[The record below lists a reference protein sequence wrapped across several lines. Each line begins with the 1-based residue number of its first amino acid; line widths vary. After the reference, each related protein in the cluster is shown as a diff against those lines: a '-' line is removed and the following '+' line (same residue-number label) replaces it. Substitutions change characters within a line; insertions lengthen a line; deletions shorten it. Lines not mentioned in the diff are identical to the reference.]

1 MQKNDKDLEG
11 KMDKLPLSPEIFESR
26 IGYKYKDINLLI
38 TALTH
43 SSYANE
49 CKPKGESAE
58 YNERLE
64 FLGDSVLSII
74 VSDYLFK
81 KYPDTP
87 EGDLTR
93 IRASAVCEKTLG
105 KLARD
110 IELGKFMRLGHGEEL
125 GNGRDRVSIL
135 ADAFEALLASI
146 YLDSGSREAVET
158 FLLPRVVPEIRQ
170 FVENGKNKD
179 YKTLLQQIVQ
189 QERGEILEYV
199 MTGSSGP
206 DHAKVFMVEARLN
219 SNVIGHGKGKSKR
232 EAEQMAAKEALVLFG
247 DK

>member
-1 MQKNDKDLEG
+1 ME
-11 KMDKLPLSPEIFESR
+11 KLPLSPEVFEEK
-26 IGYKYKDINLLI
+26 IGYHYKNKDLLI

-49 CKPKGESAE
+49 CKPKGEAVE

-81 KYPDTP
+81 SYPDTP

-105 KLARD
+105 KLAKD
-110 IELGKFMRLGHGEEL
+110 IGLGKYMRLGHGEEMS
-125 GNGRDRVSIL
+125 NGRERISIL

-146 YLDSGSREAVET
+146 YLDSGSREAVEK
-158 FLLPRVVPEIRQ
+158 FLMPLVVPEIKQ
-170 FVENGKNKD
+170 FTENGKNKD
-179 YKTLLQQIVQ
+179 HKTLLQQIIQ

-199 MTGSSGP
+199 LVGETGP
-206 DHAKVFMVEARLN
+206 DHAKIFTIEARLN
-219 SNVIGHGKGKSKR
+219 SNVIGHGSGKSKR
-232 EAEQMAAKEALVLFG
+232 EAEQMAAKEALILFG

>member
-1 MQKNDKDLEG
+1 ME
-11 KMDKLPLSPEIFESR
+11 KLPLSTEIFEER
-26 IGYKYKDINLLI
+26 IGYKYKDISLLE

-49 CKPKGESAE
+49 CKPKGEFTE
-58 YNERLE
+58 CNERLE

-110 IELGKFMRLGHGEEL
+110 IELGKFLRLGHGEEL
-125 GNGRDRVSIL
+125 GNGRERVSIL

-146 YLDSGSREAVET
+146 YLDSGSRIEVER
-158 FLLPRVVPEIRQ
+158 FLIPLVVPEIKQ

-199 MTGSSGP
+199 LVGSSGP
-206 DHAKVFMVEARLN
+206 DHAKIFEVEARLN
-219 SNVIGHGKGKSKR
+219 SNVIGYGKGKSKR
-232 EAEQMAAKEALVLFG
+232 EAEQTAAKEALVLFG

>member
-1 MQKNDKDLEG
+1 ME
-11 KMDKLPLSPEIFESR
+11 KLPLSPEVFEER
-26 IGYKYKDINLLI
+26 IGYHYKNIQLLI
-38 TALTH
+38 DALTH
-43 SSYANE
+43 SSFANE
-49 CKPKGESAE
+49 MKPKGEALV

-74 VSDYLFK
+74 VSDYLYRN
-81 KYPDTP
+81 YPETP

-105 KLARD
+105 KLALD
-110 IELGKFMRLGHGEEL
+110 LELGKFMRLGRGEEMS
-125 GNGRDRVSIL
+125 NGRTRVSIL

-146 YLDSGSREAVET
+146 YLDSGSRDAVEA
-158 FLLPRVVPEIRQ
+158 FLLPRVIPEIKQ
-170 FVENGKNKD
+170 FIENGKNKD
-179 YKTLLQQIVQ
+179 HKTLLQQIVQ

-199 MTGSSGP
+199 LVGESGP
-206 DHAKVFMVEARLN
+206 DHAKIFEIEARLN
-219 SNVIGHGKGKSKR
+219 SNVIGHGRGKSKR

>member
-1 MQKNDKDLEG
+1 ME
-11 KMDKLPLSPEIFESR
+11 KLPLSPSVLEER
-26 IGYKYKDINLLI
+26 IGYKYKNIQLLI
-38 TALTH
+38 DALTH
-43 SSYANE
+43 SSFANE
-49 CKPKGESAE
+49 MKPKGETVVF
-58 YNERLE
+58 NERLE

-74 VSDYLFK
+74 VSDYLYRQ
-81 KYPDTP
+81 YPDTP

-105 KLARD
+105 KLAM
-110 IELGKFMRLGHGEEL
+110 ELGLGKFMRLGHGEEL
-125 GNGRDRVSIL
+125 SKGRERISIL

-146 YLDSGSREAVET
+146 YLDSGSRDAVEY
-158 FLLPRVVPEIRQ
+158 FLMPRVIPEIRS
-170 FVENGKNKD
+170 FIENGKNKD

-199 MTGSSGP
+199 LVGEEGP
-206 DHAKVFMVEARLN
+206 DHAKIFTVEARLN

>member
-1 MQKNDKDLEG
+1 ME
-11 KMDKLPLSPEIFESR
+11 KLPLSPEGLENR
-26 IGYKYKDINLLI
+26 IGYKYKDIQLLL

-49 CKPKGESAE
+49 CKPRGETVQ

-81 KYPDTP
+81 HYPDTP
-87 EGDLTR
+87 EGDLTK

-105 KLARD
+105 KLALD
-110 IELGKFMRLGHGEEL
+110 LGLGNYMRLGHGEEM
-125 GNGRDRVSIL
+125 GHGRERISIL
-135 ADAFEALLASI
+135 ADAFEALLASM
-146 YLDSGSREAVET
+146 YLDSGSRDAVEA
-158 FLLPRVVPEIRQ
+158 FLLPRVIPEIKQ

-199 MTGSSGP
+199 LISESGP
-206 DHAKVFMVEARLN
+206 DHAKTFTVEARLN

-232 EAEQMAAKEALVLFG
+232 EAEQLAAKEALVLFG
-247 DK
+247 DR

>member
-1 MQKNDKDLEG
+1 ME
-11 KMDKLPLSPEIFESR
+11 KLPLSPEGLENR
-26 IGYKYKDINLLI
+26 IGYKYKDIQLLL

-49 CKPKGESAE
+49 CKPRGETVQ

-81 KYPDTP
+81 HYPNTP
-87 EGDLTR
+87 EGDLTK

-105 KLARD
+105 KLALD
-110 IELGKFMRLGHGEEL
+110 LGLGKYMRLGHGEEM
-125 GNGRDRVSIL
+125 GHGRERISIL
-135 ADAFEALLASI
+135 ADAFEALLASM
-146 YLDSGSREAVET
+146 YLDSGSRDAVEA
-158 FLLPRVVPEIRQ
+158 FLLPRVIPEIKQ
-170 FVENGKNKD
+170 FMENGKNKD

-199 MTGSSGP
+199 LISESGP
-206 DHAKVFMVEARLN
+206 DHAKTFTVEARLN

-232 EAEQMAAKEALVLFG
+232 EAEQLAAKEALVLFG
-247 DK
+247 DR

>member
-1 MQKNDKDLEG
+1 ME
-11 KMDKLPLSPEIFESR
+11 KLPLSPSVLEER
-26 IGYKYKDINLLI
+26 IGYKYKNIQLLI
-38 TALTH
+38 DALTH

-49 CKPKGESAE
+49 MKPKGETVVF
-58 YNERLE
+58 NERLE

-74 VSDYLFK
+74 VSDYLYRQ
-81 KYPDTP
+81 YPDTP

-105 KLARD
+105 KLAM
-110 IELGKFMRLGHGEEL
+110 ELGLGKFMRLGHGEEL
-125 GNGRDRVSIL
+125 SKGRERISIL

-146 YLDSGSREAVET
+146 YLDSGSRDAVEY
-158 FLLPRVVPEIRQ
+158 FLMPRVIPEIRS
-170 FVENGKNKD
+170 FIENGKNKD

-199 MTGSSGP
+199 LTGESGP
-206 DHAKVFMVEARLN
+206 DHAKVFEIEARLN
-219 SNVIGHGKGKSKR
+219 SNVIGHGRGRSKR
-232 EAEQMAAKEALVLFG
+232 EAEQLAAKEALVLFG

>member
-1 MQKNDKDLEG
+1 ME
-11 KMDKLPLSPEIFESR
+11 KLPRGLEKFEEL
-26 IGYKYKDINLLI
+26 IGYKYNDISLLE

-49 CKPKGESAE
+49 MKPKGVSVKF
-58 YNERLE
+58 NERLE

-74 VSDYLFK
+74 VSDYLFRH
-81 KYPDTP
+81 YPELP

-105 KLARD
+105 KLALEL
-110 IELGKFMRLGHGEEL
+110 ELGKYMRLGVGEEKS
-125 GNGRDRVSIL
+125 NGRERVSIL

-146 YLDSGSREAVET
+146 YIDSGSRDAVEK
-158 FLLPRVVPEIRQ
+158 FLMPRVKPEIKQ
-170 FVENGKNKD
+170 FVENGQNRD

-189 QERGEILEYV
+189 QERGERLEYV
-199 MTGSSGP
+199 LIGESGP
-206 DHAKVFMVEARLN
+206 DHDKCFTVEAHLN
-219 SNVIGHGKGKSKR
+219 SNVIGHGKGRSKR

>member
-1 MQKNDKDLEG
+1 ME
-11 KMDKLPLSPEIFESR
+11 KLPLSTEVFEQR
-26 IGYKYKDINLLI
+26 IGYRYNNTDLLI

-49 CKPKGESAE
+49 CKPRGEHVE

-81 KYPDTP
+81 HYPDTP

-105 KLARD
+105 KLALD
-110 IELGKFMRLGHGEEL
+110 IELGKFMRLGRGEEL
-125 GNGRDRVSIL
+125 GRGRERVSIL

-146 YLDSGSREAVET
+146 YLDSGSREAVEK
-158 FLLPRVVPEIRQ
+158 FLLPRVIPEIKQ

-199 MTGSSGP
+199 LTSETGP
-206 DHAKVFMVEARLN
+206 DHAKTFSVEARLN

>member
-1 MQKNDKDLEG
+1 MEQ
-11 KMDKLPLSPEIFESR
+11 LPLSPSVFEEL
-26 IGYKYKDINLLI
+26 IGYRYNNIDLLI

-49 CKPKGESAE
+49 QKPKGEHAE

-74 VSDYLFK
+74 VSDYLYK
-81 KYPDTP
+81 HYPDTP

-93 IRASAVCEKTLG
+93 IRASVVCEKTLG

-110 IELGKFMRLGHGEEL
+110 LGLGKFMRLGHGEEL
-125 GNGRDRVSIL
+125 SNGRERVSIL

-146 YLDSGSREAVET
+146 YLDSGSREAVER
-158 FLLPRVVPEIRQ
+158 FLMPRVIPEIKQ

-189 QERGEILEYV
+189 QEQGEILEYV
-199 MTGSSGP
+199 LVGEEGP
-206 DHAKVFMVEARLN
+206 DHAKTFTVEARLN

>member
-1 MQKNDKDLEG
+1 ME
-11 KMDKLPLSPEIFESR
+11 KLPLPMEAFEEL
-26 IGYKYKDINLLI
+26 IGYTYNDKSRLLA
-38 TALTH
+38 ALTH

-49 CKPKGESAE
+49 CKSKGENVE

-74 VSDYLFK
+74 VSDYLYK
-81 KYPDTP
+81 HYPDTP

-105 KLARD
+105 KLALD
-110 IELGKFMRLGHGEEL
+110 LGLGKFMRLGHGEEL
-125 GNGRDRVSIL
+125 SHGRERVSIL

-146 YLDSGSREAVET
+146 YLDSGSREAVER
-158 FLLPRVVPEIRQ
+158 FLMPRVIPEIKQ

-189 QERGEILEYV
+189 QEQGERLEYV
-199 MTGSSGP
+199 LVGEEGP
-206 DHAKVFMVEARLN
+206 DHAKIFSVEARLN

-232 EAEQMAAKEALVLFG
+232 EAEQMAAKEALILFG
-247 DK
+247 DR

>member
-1 MQKNDKDLEG
+1 MKET
-11 KMDKLPLSPEIFESR
+11 LPLSRALLEEK
-26 IGYKYKDINLLI
+26 IGYHYRNQAYLM

-43 SSYANE
+43 SSYSNE
-49 CKPKGESAE
+49 MKSKGVNADF
-58 YNERLE
+58 NERLE

-74 VSDYLFK
+74 VSDYLFRHF
-81 KYPDTP
+81 PELP

-105 KLARD
+105 KLSAD
-110 IELGKFMRLGHGEEL
+110 IGLGQYMRFGHGEEL
-125 GNGRDRVSIL
+125 SHGRERVSIL

-146 YLDSGSREAVET
+146 YLDSGSRTEVEK
-158 FLLPRVVPEIRQ
+158 FLLPRVKPEIRQ

-199 MTGSSGP
+199 LTGESGP
-206 DHAKVFMVEARLN
+206 DHDKCFAVEARLN
-219 SNVIGHGKGKSKR
+219 SNVIGHGKGRSKR

>member
-1 MQKNDKDLEG
+1 ME
-11 KMDKLPLSPEIFESR
+11 KLPLPIVGLEDK
-26 IGYKYKDINLLI
+26 IGYKYKNTQLLL

-49 CKPKGESAE
+49 CKPRGEQVE

-74 VSDYLFK
+74 VSDYLFRH
-81 KYPDTP
+81 YPDTP

-105 KLARD
+105 KLALD
-110 IELGKFMRLGHGEEL
+110 LGLGKYMRLGHGEEL
-125 GNGRDRVSIL
+125 SHGRERVSIL
-135 ADAFEALLASI
+135 ADAFEALIASI
-146 YLDSGSREAVET
+146 YLDSGSRDAVEK
-158 FLLPRVVPEIRQ
+158 FLLPRVIPEIKQ

-189 QERGEILEYV
+189 QEHGELLEYV
-199 MTGSSGP
+199 LTDESGP
-206 DHAKVFMVEARLN
+206 DHAKIFTVEARLN

-232 EAEQMAAKEALVLFG
+232 EAEQLAAKEALILFG

>member
-1 MQKNDKDLEG
+1 ME
-11 KMDKLPLSPEIFESR
+11 KLPLSPAVLEER
-26 IGYKYKDINLLI
+26 IGYKYKNRQLLI
-38 TALTH
+38 DALTH
-43 SSYANE
+43 SSFANE
-49 CKPKGESAE
+49 MKPKGETVVF
-58 YNERLE
+58 NERLE

-74 VSDYLFK
+74 VSDYLYRQ
-81 KYPDTP
+81 YPEMP

-105 KLARD
+105 KLAL
-110 IELGKFMRLGHGEEL
+110 ELGLGKFMRLGHCEEMS
-125 GNGRDRVSIL
+125 NGRERVSIL

-146 YLDSGSREAVET
+146 YLDSGSRDAVEK
-158 FLLPRVVPEIRQ
+158 FLMPRVIPEIRS

-199 MTGSSGP
+199 LIGESGP
-206 DHAKVFMVEARLN
+206 DHAKVFEIEARLN
-219 SNVIGHGKGKSKR
+219 SNVIGHGRGRSKR
-232 EAEQMAAKEALVLFG
+232 EAEQLAAKEALVLFG

>member
-1 MQKNDKDLEG
+1 MEA
-11 KMDKLPLSPEIFESR
+11 LPRSAAEFAAR
-26 IGYKYKDINLLI
+26 IGYQYRNPALLE

-49 CKPKGESAE
+49 MKTKGAAVDF
-58 YNERLE
+58 NERLE

-74 VSDYLFK
+74 VSDYLFRT
-81 KYPDTP
+81 YPEMP

-105 KLARD
+105 KLALSL
-110 IELGKFMRLGHGEEL
+110 ELGQYMRLGHGEERSH
-125 GNGRDRVSIL
+125 GRERISIL

-146 YLDSGSREAVET
+146 YLDSGSRDAVEA
-158 FLLPRVVPEIRQ
+158 FLMPLVKPEIRL
-170 FVENGKNKD
+170 FIENGSNKD

-189 QERGEILEYV
+189 QEQGERLEYV
-199 MTGSSGP
+199 LVGESGP
-206 DHAKVFMVEARLN
+206 DHAKCFEIEARLN
-219 SNVIGHGKGKSKR
+219 SNVIGHGRGKSKR
-232 EAEQMAAKEALVLFG
+232 EAEQMAAREALVLFG

>member
-1 MQKNDKDLEG
+1 ME
-11 KMDKLPLSPEIFESR
+11 KLPLSPGMLEKK
-26 IGYKYKDINLLI
+26 IGYCYKNKQLLL

-49 CKPKGESAE
+49 CKPKGEFTE

-74 VSDYLFK
+74 VSDYLFHE
-81 KYPDTP
+81 YPDTP

-110 IELGKFMRLGHGEEL
+110 IELGKFMRLGHGEEM
-125 GNGRDRVSIL
+125 GQGRERISIL
-135 ADAFEALLASI
+135 ADAFEALLASMYI
-146 YLDSGSREAVET
+146 DSGSREAVEK
-158 FLLPRVVPEIRQ
+158 FLMPLVIPEIHQ
-170 FVENGKNKD
+170 FVDNGKNKD

-189 QERGEILEYV
+189 QEQGERLEYV
-199 MTGSSGP
+199 LVGESGP
-206 DHAKVFMVEARLN
+206 DHAKTFFVEARLN
-219 SNVIGHGKGKSKR
+219 SNVIGHGKGSSKR
-232 EAEQMAAKEALVLFG
+232 AAEQAAAKEALVLFG

>member
-1 MQKNDKDLEG
+1 ME
-11 KMDKLPLSPEIFESR
+11 KLPLSPEVFEEK
-26 IGYKYKDINLLI
+26 IGYQYKNKDLLI

-49 CKPKGESAE
+49 CKPKGEAVE

-81 KYPDTP
+81 TYPDTP

-105 KLARD
+105 KLAKD
-110 IELGKFMRLGHGEEL
+110 IGLGKYMRLGHGEEMSH
-125 GNGRDRVSIL
+125 GRERISIL

-146 YLDSGSREAVET
+146 YLDSGSREAVEK
-158 FLLPRVVPEIRQ
+158 FLMPLVVPEIKQ
-170 FVENGKNKD
+170 FTENGKNKD
-179 YKTLLQQIVQ
+179 HKTLLQQIVQ

-199 MTGSSGP
+199 LVGESGP
-206 DHAKVFMVEARLN
+206 DHAKTFTVEARLN
-219 SNVIGHGKGKSKR
+219 SNVIGHGSGKSKR
-232 EAEQMAAKEALVLFG
+232 EAEQMAAKEALILFG

>member
-1 MQKNDKDLEG
+1 MVM
-11 KMDKLPLSPEIFESR
+11 KMENTEKLPRSAESFEEK
-26 IGYKYKDINLLI
+26 IGYRYKDKTLLE

-49 CKPKGESAE
+49 MKPKGQHVEF
-58 YNERLE
+58 NERLE

-74 VSDYLFK
+74 VSDYLFRR
-81 KYPDTP
+81 YPELP

-93 IRASAVCEKTLG
+93 IRAGVVCEKTLG
-105 KLARD
+105 KLALGL
-110 IELGKFMRLGHGEEL
+110 ELGKYMRLGHGEEM
-125 GNGRDRVSIL
+125 GNGRERVSIL

-146 YLDSGSREAVET
+146 YIDSGSRQAVAD
-158 FLLPRVVPEIRQ
+158 FLMPLMKPEIRL
-170 FVENGKNKD
+170 FVENGSNKD

-199 MTGSSGP
+199 ITGESGP
-206 DHAKVFMVEARLN
+206 DHEKRFMIEARLN
-219 SNVIGHGKGKSKR
+219 SNVIGHGEGRTKR